1 MSGLS
6 GIFKFLSTQWWGF
19 VAILSEVK
27 SGTNWVWG
35 GHTMRRAFL
44 MWWLKY
50 ETCDIMVTLYPC
62 TPCILIITPTQPQ
75 QDYKALKI
83 NGWKLFIIMHLILP
97 NVYFWLLPKDEWP
110 LVQRAGARP
119 GQLFIVRL
127 NCVDN
132 KLLPNIIYH
141 TNSILP
147 PNSTHLKCMQWHW
160 QYSSFS
166 IFVLLLTNIFLLIIL
181 GRHKNRQTRV

>member
-1 MSGLS
+1 MRICGNPQWSEEWDKLGLRRS
-6 GIFKFLSTQWWGF
+6 EYEESHLNVMAQVWNLWHNGDIIPLHPLHTNYHTDTTSTRLQGSQEKWMRTFYYNALIVAKCLFLTVSKGWVT
-19 VAILSEVK
+19 I
-27 SGTNWVWG
+27 GT
-35 GHTMRRAFL
+35 
-44 MWWLKY
+44 
-50 ETCDIMVTLYPC
+50 
-62 TPCILIITPTQPQ
+62 
-75 QDYKALKI
+75 
-83 NGWKLFIIMHLILP
+83 
-97 NVYFWLLPKDEWP
+97 
-110 LVQRAGARP
+110 GARP

>member
-1 MSGLS
+1 
-6 GIFKFLSTQWWGF
+6 
-19 VAILSEVK
+19 
-27 SGTNWVWG
+27 
-35 GHTMRRAFL
+35 MRRAFL

-75 QDYKALKI
+75 QDYEGSQEKCMRTFYYNALNVSKWLFLTVTK
-83 NGWKLFIIMHLILP
+83 GWVTIGT
-97 NVYFWLLPKDEWP
+97 
-110 LVQRAGARP
+110 GARP